1 MKGIEH
7 DGKRILVV
15 NLEGTVYAWDGTC
28 THEEYD
34 LSMGFLT
41 GDSVTC
47 ALHLSRFNLLTGEA
61 VNPPAE
67 KPLGKHQVKRSE
79 EHTSELQSPYD
90 LVCRLL
96 LEKKKKINASEH

>member
-1 MKGIEH
+1 LSTFIKVCPVSELPPGSMKGIEH

-15 NLEGTVYAWDGTC
+15 NLDGAVSAWDGTC

-67 KPLGKHQVKRSE
+67 KPLGKHQVKIA
-79 EHTSELQSPYD
+79 D
-90 LVCRLL
+90 GDILV
-96 LEKKKKINASEH
+96 EVA

>member
-1 MKGIEH
+1 MSTFIKVCPVSELPPGSMKGIEH

-15 NLEGTVYAWDGTC
+15 NLDGTVYAWDGTC

-67 KPLGKHQVKRSE
+67 KPLGKHQVKVADGDIFVE
-79 EHTSELQSPYD
+79 VT
-90 LVCRLL
+90 
-96 LEKKKKINASEH
+96 

>member
-1 MKGIEH
+1 LTTLVKVCPVSELPPGSMKGIEH

-15 NLEGTVYAWDGTC
+15 NLDGTIRAWDGTC

-41 GDSVTC
+41 GDNVTC
-47 ALHLSRFNLLTGEA
+47 ALHLSQFSLLTGEA

-67 KPLGKHQVKRSE
+67 RPLGKHQVKIIDGEIYVE
-79 EHTSELQSPYD
+79 E
-90 LVCRLL
+90 
-96 LEKKKKINASEH
+96 

>member
-15 NLEGTVYAWDGTC
+15 NVEGTVHAWDGTC

-47 ALHLSRFNLLTGEA
+47 ALHLSRFNLLTGAA

-67 KPLGKHQVKRSE
+67 KPLARYEVKIAE
-79 EHTSELQSPYD
+79 GD
-90 LVCRLL
+90 ILV
-96 LEKKKKINASEH
+96 EVA